1 MDKAAYIAMWSK
13 ENLENI
19 INIVPMESNIYY
31 FSFKWQIGISV
42 IDEDWN
48 IFNPL
53 AESVITPYG
62 GDLRTHDW

>member
-31 FSFKWQIGISV
+31 FSFK
-42 IDEDWN
+42 
-48 IFNPL
+48 
-53 AESVITPYG
+53 
-62 GDLRTHDW
+62 